1 MTAEPRLKSIA
12 RDFVNH
18 YSDLWTSGKA
28 MFVCL
33 NKVTCVR
40 MYNYVQEY
48 WKEEI
53 KKLKA
58 KRKTATQQEAQE
70 LERRLKWMQTI
81 ARANR
86 ISEGK
91 SNGLI
96 IDYIGV
102 VKALRKALADY
113 TANVVGNGGTDPMV
127 NKDKLIAHIIETIA
141 KTKVF
146 LSENFDL
153 QMLMDAYDLMCVFE
167 GQDRTGMIADIK
179 NVIPHIQDSDMVE
192 LAGQVLGKLETMSD
206 AEFTE
211 VALEAAE

>member
-1 MTAEPRLKSIA
+1 
-12 RDFVNH
+12 
-18 YSDLWTSGKA
+18 

-58 KRKTATQQEAQE
+58 KRKTAMQQEAQE

-113 TANVVGNGGTDPMV
+113 PANVVGNGGTDPMV
-127 NKDKLIAHIIETIA
+127 DKDKLIAHIIETIA

-146 LSENFDL
+146 L
-153 QMLMDAYDLMCVFE
+153 V
-167 GQDRTGMIADIK
+167 
-179 NVIPHIQDSDMVE
+179 
-192 LAGQVLGKLETMSD
+192 
-206 AEFTE
+206 
-211 VALEAAE
+211 